1 MYCEILILA
10 LRKPMIMSTVKLE
23 SNIHNI
29 VDRIQNEEVLQTIYD
44 FLKVKETNKS
54 GGLWESLT
62 KEQKEEVYL
71 SFEESEDESNLND
84 RESFFERTK

>member
-1 MYCEILILA
+1 
-10 LRKPMIMSTVKLE
+10 MIMSTVKLK

-29 VDRIQNEEVLQTIYD
+29 VDRIQNEELLQAVYD

-71 SFEESEDESNLND
+71 SFEESEDDSNLID
-84 RESFFERTK
+84 RESFFKRTK

>member
-1 MYCEILILA
+1 
-10 LRKPMIMSTVKLE
+10 MSTVKLK

-29 VDRIQNEEVLQTIYD
+29 VDRIQNEELLQTIYD
-44 FLKVKETNKS
+44 FLKVKETSKS

-71 SFEESEDESNLND
+71 SFEESEDDSNLID
-84 RESFFERTK
+84 RESFFKRTK

>member
-1 MYCEILILA
+1 
-10 LRKPMIMSTVKLE
+10 MSAIKLK

-29 VDRIQNEEVLQTIYD
+29 VDRIQNEELLQTIYD

-54 GGLWESLT
+54 GELWKSLT

-71 SFEESEDESNLND
+71 SFEESEDDSNLID
-84 RESFFERTK
+84 RELFFKRNK